1 MATLKELMAKRSP
14 ESQAKI
20 EEKAAEMLLETQL
33 YQIREALALSQTQV
47 AKNLGIAQSS
57 VAAIEQRGNE
67 LKIST
72 LKKYIEAMGGEM
84 TLGVKLPDGKLMNF
98 SI

>member
-1 MATLKELMAKRSP
+1 MATLTELMAKRSP
-14 ESQAKI
+14 ESQARIK
-20 EEKAAEMLLETQL
+20 EKAAEMLLETQL
-33 YQIREALALSQTQV
+33 YQIREELELSQTQV

-57 VAAIEQRGNE
+57 IAAIEQRGNE

-72 LKKYIEAMGGEM
+72 LKKYIESMGGKM
-84 TLGVKLPDGKLMNF
+84 TLGVTLPDGKSMNF

>member
-1 MATLKELMAKRSP
+1 MAMLKELMEKRSP
-14 ESQAKI
+14 ESQERIK
-20 EEKAAEMLLETQL
+20 EKAAELLLETQL
-33 YQIREALALSQTQV
+33 YQIREALELSQTQV

-72 LKKYIEAMGGEM
+72 LKKYIESMGGEM
-84 TLGVKLPDGKLMNF
+84 TLGVKLPNGNSMNF

>member
-47 AKNLGIAQSS
+47 AKNLSIAQSS

>member
-1 MATLKELMAKRSP
+1 
-14 ESQAKI
+14 
-20 EEKAAEMLLETQL
+20 MLLETQL

>member
-1 MATLKELMAKRSP
+1 MATLSELMAKRSP
-14 ESQAKI
+14 ESRARIK
-20 EEKAAEMLLETQL
+20 EKAAEMLLETQL
-33 YQIREALALSQTQV
+33 YQIREELELSQTQV

-72 LKKYIEAMGGEM
+72 LKKYIESMGGEM
-84 TLGVKLPDGKLMNF
+84 TLGVKLPGGKSMNF